1 MMSIII
7 DKLHNKVYDTNIKLY
22 PISGVQNRGI
32 RYENQKHKQTNTT
45 KPVGRRICR
54 ETVAWQERMEKM
66 RKRRFL
72 AWGMAAGLAIS
83 LMAGCGSGNKDTGS
97 QKTTGAAAAPA
108 AKESQAASSGNKETI
123 TLRIGS
129 GHSESNPW
137 ITALEDYFV
146 KNVSERVSAETGYE
160 INWVKSYGGAVISL
174 GNELQGV
181 QDGLVDIGC
190 TILVFEASRLPLQDM
205 VYSMPFSCSDP
216 LIVADTIKQI
226 YSEYP
231 EFTETYEK
239 DYNQKFIGI
248 GVSDPYGFYSTK
260 EVKSL
265 ADVNGMKIGAAGI
278 NLSWI
283 EGSGAVG
290 VQTSLNDTYQNL
302 QTNVCQATIQPTRSC
317 VNLKV
322 YEVAPYYLDAN
333 FNVVPFNSITV
344 NLDTWR
350 DLPPEVQTILTE
362 VGEGYLDYE
371 ANYINEIHEQ
381 DLKTLEEQGCT
392 IISLSREEQEKWA
405 ASLPDIVN
413 GLVKNLDDAGYKGAE
428 IVSRYYEILES
439 HGVERVRDWNIGG

>member
-1 MMSIII
+1 MKKSKI
-7 DKLHNKVYDTNIKLY
+7 
-22 PISGVQNRGI
+22 
-32 RYENQKHKQTNTT
+32 
-45 KPVGRRICR
+45 
-54 ETVAWQERMEKM
+54 VAI
-66 RKRRFL
+66 
-72 AWGMAAGLAIS
+72 GMAAVMVIAS
-83 LMAGCGSGNKDTGS
+83 VTGCSSGSS
-97 QKTTGAAAAPA
+97 SSSSTTAAASGTTAAAAAETTAA
-108 AKESQAASSGNKETI
+108 AKEAPAANKEKI

-146 KNVSERVSAETGYE
+146 ANVSERVSAETNYE
-160 INWVKSYGGAVISL
+160 IDWVKSYGGSVISL

-190 TILVFEASRLPLQDM
+190 TILVFEASRLPLQTM

-216 LIVADTIKQI
+216 LIVAETIKQI
-226 YSEYP
+226 YAEYP
-231 EFTETYEK
+231 EFTTDYETG
-239 DYNQKFIGI
+239 YNQKFIGI

-265 ADVNGMKIGAAGI
+265 DDVNGMKIGAAGI

-333 FNVVPFNSITV
+333 FNVVPFNAITV
-344 NLDTWR
+344 NLDTWN
-350 DLPPEVQTILTE
+350 DLPAEIQTILSE

-371 ANYINEIHEQ
+371 AAYINEVHEE
-381 DLKTLEEQGCT
+381 DLKTLADQGCT
-392 IISLSREEQEKWA
+392 ITDLSREEQEKWA
-405 ASLPDIVN
+405 ASLPDVVN
-413 GLVKNLDDAGYKGAE
+413 GLVKSLNDSGYKGAE

-439 HGVERVRDWNIGG
+439 QGVEKVRDWDISD

>member
-1 MMSIII
+1 
-7 DKLHNKVYDTNIKLY
+7 
-22 PISGVQNRGI
+22 
-32 RYENQKHKQTNTT
+32 
-45 KPVGRRICR
+45 
-54 ETVAWQERMEKM
+54 
-66 RKRRFL
+66 
-72 AWGMAAGLAIS
+72 MAAAMMLS
-83 LMAGCGSGNKDTGS
+83 FMAGCGGGNGNGS
-97 QKTTGAAAAPA
+97 SSAKTQNNTQTAPPSA
-108 AKESQAASSGNKETI
+108 QENQAAVSGNKETI

-146 KNVSERVSAETGYE
+146 KNVSERVSKETNYE
-160 INWVKSYGGAVISL
+160 INWVKSYGGAVVSL

-216 LIVADTIKQI
+216 LIVADVIKQI

-265 ADVNGMKIGAAGI
+265 EDVNGMKIGAAGI

-302 QTNVCQATIQPTRSC
+302 QTNVCQATIQPTHSC

-333 FNVVPFNSITV
+333 FNVVPFNAITV
-344 NLDTWR
+344 NLDTWN
-350 DLPPEVQTILTE
+350 DLPVEIQTILAE
-362 VGEGYLDYE
+362 VGEGYLEYE

-381 DLKTLEEQGCT
+381 DLETLKEQGCT
-392 IISLSREEQEKWA
+392 IISLSREEQKKWA

-413 GLVKNLDDAGYKGAE
+413 GLVKSLDNAGYKGAE
-428 IVSRYYEILES
+428 IVTRYNEILES
-439 HGVERVRDWNIGG
+439 HGLYMVRDRTIEG

>member
-1 MMSIII
+1 MGKM
-7 DKLHNKVYDTNIKLY
+7 KK
-22 PISGVQNRGI
+22 NRLF
-32 RYENQKHKQTNTT
+32 
-45 KPVGRRICR
+45 
-54 ETVAWQERMEKM
+54 A
-66 RKRRFL
+66 L
-72 AWGMAAGLAIS
+72 GMAAAVAVMS
-83 LMAGCGSGNKDTGS
+83 MTGCGSKNS
-97 QKTTGAAAAPA
+97 QTKETEIPAGQGDSTAAAP
-108 AKESQAASSGNKETI
+108 SGSTEKI

-146 KNVSERVSAETGYE
+146 KNVTERVSTETNYE
-160 INWVKSYGGAVISL
+160 IDWVKSYGGSVISL

-216 LIVADTIKQI
+216 LIVAETVKQM
-226 YSEYP
+226 YAEYP
-231 EFTETYEK
+231 EFTSTYET

-265 ADVNGMKIGAAGI
+265 DDVKGMKIGAAGI

-302 QTNVCQATIQPTRSC
+302 QTNVCQATIQPTHSC

-333 FNVVPFNSITV
+333 FNVVPFNAITV
-344 NLDTWR
+344 NMDTWN
-350 DLPPEVQTILTE
+350 DLPEEVRTILTE

-381 DLKTLEEQGCT
+381 DLKELEAKGCT
-392 IISLSREEQEKWA
+392 IVTLSREEQEKWA

-413 GLVKNLDDAGYKGAE
+413 GLVKSLDSAGYNGAE
-428 IVSRYYEILES
+428 IVEKYYQILES
-439 HGVERVRDWNIGG
+439 HGGERIRDWNIGN

>member
-1 MMSIII
+1 M
-7 DKLHNKVYDTNIKLY
+7 KK
-22 PISGVQNRGI
+22 NRLF
-32 RYENQKHKQTNTT
+32 
-45 KPVGRRICR
+45 
-54 ETVAWQERMEKM
+54 A
-66 RKRRFL
+66 L
-72 AWGMAAGLAIS
+72 GMAAAVAVMS
-83 LMAGCGSGNKDTGS
+83 MTGCGSKNS
-97 QKTTGAAAAPA
+97 QTKETETPAGQGDSTAAAPSGS
-108 AKESQAASSGNKETI
+108 KEKI

-146 KNVSERVSAETGYE
+146 KNVTERVSAETNYE
-160 INWVKSYGGAVISL
+160 IDWVKSYGGSVISL

-216 LIVADTIKQI
+216 LIVAETVKQM
-226 YSEYP
+226 YAEYP
-231 EFTETYEK
+231 EFTSTYET

-265 ADVNGMKIGAAGI
+265 DDVKGMKIGAAGI

-302 QTNVCQATIQPTRSC
+302 QTNVCQATIQPTHSC

-333 FNVVPFNSITV
+333 FNVVPFNAITV
-344 NLDTWR
+344 NMDTWN
-350 DLPPEVQTILTE
+350 DLPEEVRTILTE

-381 DLKTLEEQGCT
+381 DLKELEAKGCT
-392 IISLSREEQEKWA
+392 IVTLSREEQEKWA

-413 GLVKNLDDAGYKGAE
+413 GLVKSLDSAGYNGAE
-428 IVSRYYEILES
+428 IVEKYYQILES
-439 HGVERVRDWNIGG
+439 HGVERIRDWNIGN

>member
-1 MMSIII
+1 MKKNRLFALGTAVAVAMMA
-7 DKLHNKVYDTNIKLY
+7 VT
-22 PISGVQNRGI
+22 
-32 RYENQKHKQTNTT
+32 
-45 KPVGRRICR
+45 
-54 ETVAWQERMEKM
+54 
-66 RKRRFL
+66 
-72 AWGMAAGLAIS
+72 
-83 LMAGCGSGNKDTGS
+83 GCGSGNTSTQAKETAAPSGTGS
-97 QKTTGAAAAPA
+97 
-108 AKESQAASSGNKETI
+108 SQAASSGNKEKI

-146 KNVSERVSAETGYE
+146 KNVSDRVSEETGYE
-160 INWVKSYGGAVISL
+160 IDWVKSYGGSVISL

-216 LIVADTIKQI
+216 LIVAETIKKM
-226 YSEYP
+226 YAEYP
-231 EFTETYEK
+231 EFTSVYET
-239 DYNQKFIGI
+239 DYNQKFVGI

-265 ADVNGMKIGAAGI
+265 DDVNGMKIGAAGI

-302 QTNVCQATIQPTRSC
+302 QTNVCQATIQPTHSC
-317 VNLKV
+317 INLKV

-333 FNVVPFNSITV
+333 FNVVPFNAITV
-344 NLDTWR
+344 NMDTWNE
-350 DLPPEVQTILTE
+350 LPAEVQAIISE

-381 DLKTLEEQGCT
+381 DLKELEEKGCT
-392 IISLSREEQEKWA
+392 IITLSREEQEKWA
-405 ASLPDIVN
+405 ASLPDIVS
-413 GLVKNLDDAGYKGAE
+413 GLVKNLDAAGYKGAE
-428 IVSRYYEILES
+428 IVERYYQILES
-439 HGVERVRDWNIGG
+439 QGVERIRDWNITD

>member
-1 MMSIII
+1 MKKR
-7 DKLHNKVYDTNIKLY
+7 KL
-22 PISGVQNRGI
+22 
-32 RYENQKHKQTNTT
+32 
-45 KPVGRRICR
+45 
-54 ETVAWQERMEKM
+54 
-66 RKRRFL
+66 L
-72 AWGMAAGLAIS
+72 AWGMAAAMMLS
-83 LMAGCGSGNKDTGS
+83 FMAGCGGGNGNGS
-97 QKTTGAAAAPA
+97 SSAKTQNNTQTAPPSA
-108 AKESQAASSGNKETI
+108 QENQAAVSGNKETI

-146 KNVSERVSAETGYE
+146 KNVSERVSKETNYE
-160 INWVKSYGGAVISL
+160 INWVKSYGGAVVSL

-216 LIVADTIKQI
+216 LIVADVIKQI

-265 ADVNGMKIGAAGI
+265 EDVNGMKIGAAGI

-302 QTNVCQATIQPTRSC
+302 QTNVCQATIQPTHSC

-333 FNVVPFNSITV
+333 FNVVPFNAITV
-344 NLDTWR
+344 NLDTWN
-350 DLPPEVQTILTE
+350 DLPVEIQAILAE
-362 VGEGYLDYE
+362 VGEGYLEYE

-381 DLKTLEEQGCT
+381 DLETLKEQGCT
-392 IISLSREEQEKWA
+392 IISLSREEQKKWA

-413 GLVKNLDDAGYKGAE
+413 GLVKSLDNAGYKGAE

-439 HGVERVRDWNIGG
+439 HGVERVRDWNIEG

>member
-1 MMSIII
+1 M
-7 DKLHNKVYDTNIKLY
+7 KK
-22 PISGVQNRGI
+22 NRLF
-32 RYENQKHKQTNTT
+32 
-45 KPVGRRICR
+45 
-54 ETVAWQERMEKM
+54 A
-66 RKRRFL
+66 L
-72 AWGMAAGLAIS
+72 GLAAAVAVMS
-83 LMAGCGSGNKDTGS
+83 MTGCGSKNS
-97 QKTTGAAAAPA
+97 QTKETETPAGQGDSTAAAPSGS
-108 AKESQAASSGNKETI
+108 KEKI

-146 KNVSERVSAETGYE
+146 KNVTERVSAETNYE
-160 INWVKSYGGAVISL
+160 IDWVKSYGGSVISL

-216 LIVADTIKQI
+216 LIVAETVKQM
-226 YSEYP
+226 YAEYP
-231 EFTETYEK
+231 EFTSTYET

-265 ADVNGMKIGAAGI
+265 DDVKGMKIGAAGI

-302 QTNVCQATIQPTRSC
+302 QTNVCQATIQPTHSC

-333 FNVVPFNSITV
+333 FNVVPFNAITV
-344 NLDTWR
+344 NMDTWN
-350 DLPPEVQTILTE
+350 DLPEEVRTILTE

-381 DLKTLEEQGCT
+381 DLKELEAKGCT
-392 IISLSREEQEKWA
+392 IVTLSREEQEKWA

-413 GLVKNLDDAGYKGAE
+413 GLVKSLDSAGYNGAE
-428 IVSRYYEILES
+428 IVEKYYQILES
-439 HGVERVRDWNIGG
+439 HGVERIRDWNIGN

>member
-1 MMSIII
+1 MYYETISCIQ
-7 DKLHNKVYDTNIKLY
+7 Y
-22 PISGVQNRGI
+22 PVSNRK
-32 RYENQKHKQTNTT
+32 RCYRDDH
-45 KPVGRRICR
+45 V
-54 ETVAWQERMEKM
+54 VLERMEKM
-66 RKRRFL
+66 KKNRLFAL
-72 AWGMAAGLAIS
+72 GIAAVMAIS
-83 LMAGCGSGNKDTGS
+83 TLAGCGNGGAQPKE
-97 QKTTGAAAAPA
+97 TTAPA
-108 AKESQAASSGNKETI
+108 QQGGSEAKAPSADKKKI

-146 KNVSERVSAETGYE
+146 KNVSDRVSAETDYE
-160 INWVKSYGGAVISL
+160 IDWVKSYGGSVISL

-216 LIVADTIKQI
+216 MIVADTIKKM
-226 YSEYP
+226 YAEYP
-231 EFTETYEK
+231 EFTSIYET
-239 DYNQKFIGI
+239 DYNQKYLGI

-265 ADVNGMKIGAAGI
+265 DDVKGMKIGAAGI

-302 QTNVCQATIQPTRSC
+302 QTNVCQATIQPTHSC

-333 FNVVPFNSITV
+333 FNVVPFNAITV
-344 NLDTWR
+344 NMDTWKE
-350 DLPPEVQTILTE
+350 LPAEVQAILTE

-371 ANYINEIHEQ
+371 ANYINEIHEKDLE
-381 DLKTLEEQGCT
+381 DLKAKGCT
-392 IISLSREEQEKWA
+392 IVTLSREEQEKWA
-405 ASLPDIVN
+405 ASLPDVVN
-413 GLVKNLDDAGYKGAE
+413 GLVKSLNDAGYKGSE
-428 IVSRYYEILES
+428 IVARYYEILES
-439 HGVERVRDWNIGG
+439 QGVEKVRDWDMGN

>member
-1 MMSIII
+1 MS
-7 DKLHNKVYDTNIKLY
+7 N
-22 PISGVQNRGI
+22 G
-32 RYENQKHKQTNTT
+32 E
-45 KPVGRRICR
+45 
-54 ETVAWQERMEKM
+54 ETAVFSIMERMEKEM
-66 RKRRFL
+66 KKNRLVALGIAAVMAL
-72 AWGMAAGLAIS
+72 ATVT
-83 LMAGCGSGNKDTGS
+83 GCGSSQSSQTDT
-97 QKTTGAAAAPA
+97 
-108 AKESQAASSGNKETI
+108 QAASGGEQAEASSGDKEKI

-146 KNVSERVSAETGYE
+146 KNVTDRVSAETNYE
-160 INWVKSYGGAVISL
+160 IEWVKSYGGSVISL

-216 LIVADTIKQI
+216 LIVADTIKQM
-226 YSEYP
+226 YEEYP
-231 EFTETYEK
+231 EFTTTYET
-239 DYNQKFIGI
+239 DYNQKFLGI

-265 ADVNGMKIGAAGI
+265 DDVNGMKIGAAGI

-302 QTNVCQATIQPTRSC
+302 QTNVCQAMIQPTHSC

-333 FNVVPFNSITV
+333 FNVVPFNAITV
-344 NLDTWR
+344 NLDTWNT
-350 DLPPEVQTILTE
+350 LPAEVQTILTE

-381 DLKTLEEQGCT
+381 DLAALEAEGCT
-392 IISLSREEQEKWA
+392 INTLSREEQEKWA
-405 ASLPDIVN
+405 NSLPDVVN
-413 GLVKNLDDAGYKGAE
+413 GLVKSLNDAGYNGAE
-428 IVSRYYEILES
+428 IVNRYYEILES
-439 HGVERVRDWNIGG
+439 HGVEKIRDWNIEG

>member
-1 MMSIII
+1 MMLS
-7 DKLHNKVYDTNIKLY
+7 
-22 PISGVQNRGI
+22 
-32 RYENQKHKQTNTT
+32 
-45 KPVGRRICR
+45 
-54 ETVAWQERMEKM
+54 
-66 RKRRFL
+66 F
-72 AWGMAAGLAIS
+72 
-83 LMAGCGSGNKDTGS
+83 MAGCGGGNGNGS
-97 QKTTGAAAAPA
+97 SSAKTQNNTQTAPPS
-108 AKESQAASSGNKETI
+108 AKENQAAVSGNKETI

-146 KNVSERVSAETGYE
+146 KNVSERVSKETNYE
-160 INWVKSYGGAVISL
+160 INWVKSYGGAVVSL

-216 LIVADTIKQI
+216 LIVADVIKQI

-265 ADVNGMKIGAAGI
+265 EDVNGMKIGAAGI

-302 QTNVCQATIQPTRSC
+302 QTNVCQATIQPTHSC

-333 FNVVPFNSITV
+333 FNVVPFNAITV
-344 NLDTWR
+344 NLDTWN
-350 DLPPEVQTILTE
+350 DLPVEIQAILAE
-362 VGEGYLDYE
+362 VGEGYLEYE

-381 DLKTLEEQGCT
+381 DLETLKEQGCT
-392 IISLSREEQEKWA
+392 IISLSREEQKKWA

-413 GLVKNLDDAGYKGAE
+413 GLVKSLDNAGYKGAE

-439 HGVERVRDWNIGG
+439 HGVERVRDWNIEG

>member
-1 MMSIII
+1 MITTSSCIQ
-7 DKLHNKVYDTNIKLY
+7 Y
-22 PISGVQNRGI
+22 PVSKIRDI
-32 RYENQKHKQTNTT
+32 RYENEGYRNVQS
-45 KPVGRRICR
+45 GRAAGIAGTAA
-54 ETVAWQERMEKM
+54 EKERKGNM
-66 RKRRFL
+66 RKGRLL
-72 AWGMAAGLAIS
+72 AWGMAAAMVLS
-83 LMAGCGSGNKDTGS
+83 FMTGCKSGNEGGS
-97 QKTTGAAAAPA
+97 SSAGAQENTQKSASSAGETPA
-108 AKESQAASSGNKETI
+108 AKDGNKETI

-146 KNVSERVSAETGYE
+146 TNVSERVSQETNYE

-216 LIVADTIKQI
+216 LIVAETIKQI

-239 DYNQKFIGI
+239 NYNQKFIGI

-260 EVKSL
+260 EVRSL
-265 ADVNGMKIGAAGI
+265 EDVNGMKIGAAGI

-344 NLDTWR
+344 NLDTWN
-350 DLPPEVQTILTE
+350 DLPQEIQTILTE

-371 ANYINEIHEQ
+371 ANYINEVHEQ

-392 IISLSREEQEKWA
+392 IVSLSREEQEKWA
-405 ASLPDIVN
+405 ASLPDIVS
-413 GLVKNLDDAGYKGAE
+413 GLVKSLDDAGYSGAE

>member
-1 MMSIII
+1 
-7 DKLHNKVYDTNIKLY
+7 
-22 PISGVQNRGI
+22 
-32 RYENQKHKQTNTT
+32 
-45 KPVGRRICR
+45 
-54 ETVAWQERMEKM
+54 MEKM
-66 RKRRFL
+66 KKNRLFAL
-72 AWGMAAGLAIS
+72 GMAAAVAFS
-83 LMAGCGSGNKDTGS
+83 TMTGCGSSGTQTKETAAPAEQGGS
-97 QKTTGAAAAPA
+97 EAAAP
-108 AKESQAASSGNKETI
+108 SGNKEKI

-146 KNVSERVSAETGYE
+146 KNVSERVSSETNYE
-160 INWVKSYGGAVISL
+160 IDWVKSYGGSVISL

-216 LIVADTIKQI
+216 LVVAETIKQM
-226 YSEYP
+226 YAAYP
-231 EFTETYEK
+231 EFTSIYES

-265 ADVNGMKIGAAGI
+265 DDVKGMKIGAAGI

-302 QTNVCQATIQPTRSC
+302 QTNVCQATIQPTHSC

-333 FNVVPFNSITV
+333 FNVVPFNAITV
-344 NLDTWR
+344 NMDTWN
-350 DLPPEVQTILTE
+350 DLPAEVQTILTE

-371 ANYINEIHEQ
+371 ANYINEIHEK
-381 DLKTLEEQGCT
+381 DLADLQEKGCT
-392 IISLSREEQEKWA
+392 IVTLSREEQEKWA

-413 GLVKNLDDAGYKGAE
+413 GLVKNLDNAGYKGAE
-428 IVSRYYEILES
+428 IVEKYYEILES
-439 HGVERVRDWNIGG
+439 QGIERVRDWNIAD

>member
-1 MMSIII
+1 M
-7 DKLHNKVYDTNIKLY
+7 HNMLYNVTIKLY
-22 PISGVQNRGI
+22 PISGVQRKKGQEACNR
-32 RYENQKHKQTNTT
+32 RW
-45 KPVGRRICR
+45 ICKF
-54 ETVAWQERMEKM
+54 ERMDSMKKNRLFALGTAVAVAM
-66 RKRRFL
+66 
-72 AWGMAAGLAIS
+72 MAVT
-83 LMAGCGSGNKDTGS
+83 GCGSGNTSTQAKETAAPSGTGS
-97 QKTTGAAAAPA
+97 
-108 AKESQAASSGNKETI
+108 SQAASSGNKEKI

-146 KNVSERVSAETGYE
+146 KNVSDRVSEETGYE
-160 INWVKSYGGAVISL
+160 IDWVKSYGGSVISL

-216 LIVADTIKQI
+216 LIVAETIKKM
-226 YSEYP
+226 YAEYP
-231 EFTETYEK
+231 EFTSVYET
-239 DYNQKFIGI
+239 DYNQKFVGI

-265 ADVNGMKIGAAGI
+265 DDVNGMKIGAAGI

-302 QTNVCQATIQPTRSC
+302 QTNVCQATIQPTHSC
-317 VNLKV
+317 INLKV

-333 FNVVPFNSITV
+333 FNVVPFNAITV
-344 NLDTWR
+344 NMDTWNE
-350 DLPPEVQTILTE
+350 LPAEVQAIISE

-381 DLKTLEEQGCT
+381 DLKELEEKGCT
-392 IISLSREEQEKWA
+392 IITLSREEQEKWA
-405 ASLPDIVN
+405 ASLPDIVS
-413 GLVKNLDDAGYKGAE
+413 GLVKNLDAAGYKGAE
-428 IVSRYYEILES
+428 IVERYYQILES
-439 HGVERVRDWNIGG
+439 QGVERIRDWNITD

>member
-1 MMSIII
+1 MGKM
-7 DKLHNKVYDTNIKLY
+7 KK
-22 PISGVQNRGI
+22 NRLF
-32 RYENQKHKQTNTT
+32 
-45 KPVGRRICR
+45 
-54 ETVAWQERMEKM
+54 A
-66 RKRRFL
+66 L
-72 AWGMAAGLAIS
+72 GMAAAVAVMS
-83 LMAGCGSGNKDTGS
+83 MTGCGSKNS
-97 QKTTGAAAAPA
+97 QTKETETPDGQGDSTAAAPSGS
-108 AKESQAASSGNKETI
+108 KEKI

-146 KNVSERVSAETGYE
+146 KNVTERVSAETNYE
-160 INWVKSYGGAVISL
+160 IDWVKSYGGSVISL

-216 LIVADTIKQI
+216 LIVAETVKQM
-226 YSEYP
+226 YAEYP
-231 EFTETYEK
+231 EFTSTYET

-265 ADVNGMKIGAAGI
+265 DDVKGMKIGAAGI

-302 QTNVCQATIQPTRSC
+302 QTNVCQATIQPTHSC

-333 FNVVPFNSITV
+333 FNVVPFNAITV
-344 NLDTWR
+344 NMDTWN
-350 DLPPEVQTILTE
+350 DLPEEVRTILTE

-381 DLKTLEEQGCT
+381 DLKELEAKGCT
-392 IISLSREEQEKWA
+392 IVTLSREEQEKWA

-413 GLVKNLDDAGYKGAE
+413 GLVKSLDSAGYNGAE
-428 IVSRYYEILES
+428 IVEKYYQILES
-439 HGVERVRDWNIGG
+439 HGVERIRDWNIGN

>member
-1 MMSIII
+1 MGKM
-7 DKLHNKVYDTNIKLY
+7 KK
-22 PISGVQNRGI
+22 NRLF
-32 RYENQKHKQTNTT
+32 
-45 KPVGRRICR
+45 
-54 ETVAWQERMEKM
+54 A
-66 RKRRFL
+66 L
-72 AWGMAAGLAIS
+72 GMAAAVAVMS
-83 LMAGCGSGNKDTGS
+83 MTGCGSKNS
-97 QKTTGAAAAPA
+97 QTKETETPAGQGDSTAAAPSGS
-108 AKESQAASSGNKETI
+108 KEKI

-146 KNVSERVSAETGYE
+146 KNVTGRVSAETNYE
-160 INWVKSYGGAVISL
+160 IDWVKSYGGSVISL

-216 LIVADTIKQI
+216 LIVAETVKQM
-226 YSEYP
+226 YAEYP
-231 EFTETYEK
+231 EFTSTYET

-265 ADVNGMKIGAAGI
+265 DDVKGMKIGAAGI

-302 QTNVCQATIQPTRSC
+302 QTNVCQATIQPTHSC

-333 FNVVPFNSITV
+333 FNVVPFNAITV
-344 NLDTWR
+344 NMDTWN
-350 DLPPEVQTILTE
+350 DLPEEVRTILTE

-381 DLKTLEEQGCT
+381 DLKELEAKGCT
-392 IISLSREEQEKWA
+392 IVTLSREEQEKWA

-413 GLVKNLDDAGYKGAE
+413 GLVKSLDSAGYNGAE
-428 IVSRYYEILES
+428 IVEKYYQILES
-439 HGVERVRDWNIGG
+439 HGVERIRDWNIGN

>member
-1 MMSIII
+1 MMLS
-7 DKLHNKVYDTNIKLY
+7 
-22 PISGVQNRGI
+22 
-32 RYENQKHKQTNTT
+32 
-45 KPVGRRICR
+45 
-54 ETVAWQERMEKM
+54 
-66 RKRRFL
+66 F
-72 AWGMAAGLAIS
+72 
-83 LMAGCGSGNKDTGS
+83 MAGCGGGNGNGS
-97 QKTTGAAAAPA
+97 SSAKTQNNTQTAPPSA
-108 AKESQAASSGNKETI
+108 QENQAAVSGNKETI

-146 KNVSERVSAETGYE
+146 KNVSERVSKETNYE
-160 INWVKSYGGAVISL
+160 INWVKSYGGAVVSL

-216 LIVADTIKQI
+216 LIVADVIKQI

-265 ADVNGMKIGAAGI
+265 EDVNGMKIGAAGI

-302 QTNVCQATIQPTRSC
+302 QTNVCQATIQPTHSC

-333 FNVVPFNSITV
+333 FNVVPFNAITV
-344 NLDTWR
+344 NLDTWN
-350 DLPPEVQTILTE
+350 DLPVEIQAILAE
-362 VGEGYLDYE
+362 VGEGYLEYE

-381 DLKTLEEQGCT
+381 DLETLKEQGCT
-392 IISLSREEQEKWA
+392 IISLSREEQKKWA

-413 GLVKNLDDAGYKGAE
+413 GLVKSLDNAGYKGAE

-439 HGVERVRDWNIGG
+439 HGVERVRDWNIEG

>member
-1 MMSIII
+1 MMLS
-7 DKLHNKVYDTNIKLY
+7 
-22 PISGVQNRGI
+22 
-32 RYENQKHKQTNTT
+32 
-45 KPVGRRICR
+45 
-54 ETVAWQERMEKM
+54 
-66 RKRRFL
+66 F
-72 AWGMAAGLAIS
+72 
-83 LMAGCGSGNKDTGS
+83 MAGCGGGNGNGS
-97 QKTTGAAAAPA
+97 SSAKTQNNTQTAPPSA
-108 AKESQAASSGNKETI
+108 QENQAAVSGNKETI

-146 KNVSERVSAETGYE
+146 KNVSERVSKETNYE
-160 INWVKSYGGAVISL
+160 INWVKSYGGAVVSL

-216 LIVADTIKQI
+216 LIVADVIKQI

-265 ADVNGMKIGAAGI
+265 EDVNGMKIGAAGI

-302 QTNVCQATIQPTRSC
+302 QTNVCQATIQPTHSC

-333 FNVVPFNSITV
+333 FNVVPFNAITV
-344 NLDTWR
+344 NLDTWN
-350 DLPPEVQTILTE
+350 DLPVEIQAILAE
-362 VGEGYLDYE
+362 VGEGYLEYE

-381 DLKTLEEQGCT
+381 DLETLKEQGCT
-392 IISLSREEQEKWA
+392 IISLSREEQKKWA
-405 ASLPDIVN
+405 ASLPDIIN
-413 GLVKNLDDAGYKGAE
+413 GLVKSLDNAGYKGAE

-439 HGVERVRDWNIGG
+439 HGVERVRDWNIEG

>member
-1 MMSIII
+1 M
-7 DKLHNKVYDTNIKLY
+7 KK
-22 PISGVQNRGI
+22 
-32 RYENQKHKQTNTT
+32 
-45 KPVGRRICR
+45 
-54 ETVAWQERMEKM
+54 
-66 RKRRFL
+66 KRAL
-72 AWGMAAGLAIS
+72 ALGMAAVLAMAGLA
-83 LMAGCGSGNKDTGS
+83 GCSGNSGTKET
-97 QKTTGAAAAPA
+97 QAAENAGD
-108 AKESQAASSGNKETI
+108 KQQEQAASGEKEKL

-146 KNVSERVSAETGYE
+146 KNVSERVSAETNYE
-160 INWVKSYGGAVISL
+160 IEWVKSYGGSVISL

-216 LIVADTIKQI
+216 LIVAETIKQM
-226 YSEYP
+226 YEAYP
-231 EFTETYEK
+231 EFTSTYET
-239 DYNQKFIGI
+239 DYNQKFLGI
-248 GVSDPYGFYSTK
+248 GVSDPYGFFSTK

-265 ADVNGMKIGAAGI
+265 EDVNGMKIGAAGI

-302 QTNVCQATIQPTRSC
+302 QTNVCQATIQPTHSC

-333 FNVVPFNSITV
+333 FNVVPFNAITV
-344 NLDTWR
+344 NMDTWN
-350 DLPPEVQTILTE
+350 DLPAEVQTILTE

-371 ANYINEIHEQ
+371 AEYINQIHEE
-381 DLKTLEEQGCT
+381 DLKALEEQGCT
-392 IISLSREEQEKWA
+392 VITLSTEEQKKWA
-405 ASLPDIVN
+405 ASLPDVVN
-413 GLVKNLDDAGYKGAE
+413 GLVKSLDDAGYPGAE
-428 IVSRYYEILES
+428 IVEKYYEILES
-439 HGVERVRDWNIGG
+439 QGVERVRDWNIQG

>member
-1 MMSIII
+1 
-7 DKLHNKVYDTNIKLY
+7 
-22 PISGVQNRGI
+22 
-32 RYENQKHKQTNTT
+32 
-45 KPVGRRICR
+45 
-54 ETVAWQERMEKM
+54 
-66 RKRRFL
+66 
-72 AWGMAAGLAIS
+72 MAAAMMLS
-83 LMAGCGSGNKDTGS
+83 FMAGCGGGNGNGS
-97 QKTTGAAAAPA
+97 SSAKTQNNTQTAPPSA
-108 AKESQAASSGNKETI
+108 QENQAAVSGNKETI

-146 KNVSERVSAETGYE
+146 KNVSERVSKETNYE
-160 INWVKSYGGAVISL
+160 INWVKSYGGAVVSL

-216 LIVADTIKQI
+216 LIVADVIKQI

-265 ADVNGMKIGAAGI
+265 EDVNGMKIGAAGI

-302 QTNVCQATIQPTRSC
+302 QTNVCQATIQPTHSC

-333 FNVVPFNSITV
+333 FNVVPFNAITV
-344 NLDTWR
+344 NLDTWN
-350 DLPPEVQTILTE
+350 DLPVEIQAILAE
-362 VGEGYLDYE
+362 VGEGYLEYE

-381 DLKTLEEQGCT
+381 DLETLKEQGCT
-392 IISLSREEQEKWA
+392 IISLSREEQKKWA

-413 GLVKNLDDAGYKGAE
+413 GLVKSLDNAGYKGAE

-439 HGVERVRDWNIGG
+439 HGVERVRDWNIEG

>member
-1 MMSIII
+1 MRTKAAGTYKAEGQQES
-7 DKLHNKVYDTNIKLY
+7 
-22 PISGVQNRGI
+22 QGI
-32 RYENQKHKQTNTT
+32 AGIAGIAGTAAEK
-45 KPVGRRICR
+45 
-54 ETVAWQERMEKM
+54 ERKGNM
-66 RKRRFL
+66 RKGKLL
-72 AWGMAAGLAIS
+72 AWGMAAAMVLS
-83 LMAGCGSGNKDTGS
+83 FMTGCKSGNEGGS
-97 QKTTGAAAAPA
+97 SSAGAQENTQKSASSAGETPA
-108 AKESQAASSGNKETI
+108 AKDGNKETI

-146 KNVSERVSAETGYE
+146 TNVSERVSQETNYE

-216 LIVADTIKQI
+216 LIVAETIKQI

-239 DYNQKFIGI
+239 NYNQKFIGI

-260 EVKSL
+260 EVRSL
-265 ADVNGMKIGAAGI
+265 EDVNGMKIGAAGI

-344 NLDTWR
+344 NLDTWN
-350 DLPPEVQTILTE
+350 DLPQEIQTILTE

-371 ANYINEIHEQ
+371 ANYINEVHEQ

-392 IISLSREEQEKWA
+392 IVSLSREEQEKWA
-405 ASLPDIVN
+405 ASLPDIVS
-413 GLVKNLDDAGYKGAE
+413 GLVKSLDDAGYSGAE

>member
-1 MMSIII
+1 M
-7 DKLHNKVYDTNIKLY
+7 KK
-22 PISGVQNRGI
+22 
-32 RYENQKHKQTNTT
+32 
-45 KPVGRRICR
+45 
-54 ETVAWQERMEKM
+54 
-66 RKRRFL
+66 KRAL
-72 AWGMAAGLAIS
+72 ALGMAAVLAMAGLA
-83 LMAGCGSGNKDTGS
+83 GCSGNSG
-97 QKTTGAAAAPA
+97 
-108 AKESQAASSGNKETI
+108 AKETQAAENAGDKQQEQAASGEKEKL

-146 KNVSERVSAETGYE
+146 KNVSERVSAETNYE
-160 INWVKSYGGAVISL
+160 IEWVKSYGGSVISL

-216 LIVADTIKQI
+216 LIVAETIKQM
-226 YSEYP
+226 YEAYP
-231 EFTETYEK
+231 EFTSTYET
-239 DYNQKFIGI
+239 DYNQKFLGI
-248 GVSDPYGFYSTK
+248 GVSDPYGFFSTK

-265 ADVNGMKIGAAGI
+265 EDVNGMKIGAAGI

-302 QTNVCQATIQPTRSC
+302 QTNVCQATIQPTHSC

-333 FNVVPFNSITV
+333 FNVVPFNAITV
-344 NLDTWR
+344 NMDTWN
-350 DLPPEVQTILTE
+350 DLPAEVQTILTE

-371 ANYINEIHEQ
+371 AEYINQIHEE
-381 DLKTLEEQGCT
+381 DLKALEEQGCT
-392 IISLSREEQEKWA
+392 VITLSTEEQKKWA
-405 ASLPDIVN
+405 ASLPDVVN
-413 GLVKNLDDAGYKGAE
+413 GLVKSLDDAGYPGAE
-428 IVSRYYEILES
+428 IVEKYYEILES
-439 HGVERVRDWNIGG
+439 QGVERVRDWNIQG

>member
-1 MMSIII
+1 MGKM
-7 DKLHNKVYDTNIKLY
+7 KK
-22 PISGVQNRGI
+22 NRLF
-32 RYENQKHKQTNTT
+32 
-45 KPVGRRICR
+45 
-54 ETVAWQERMEKM
+54 A
-66 RKRRFL
+66 L
-72 AWGMAAGLAIS
+72 GMAAAVAVMS
-83 LMAGCGSGNKDTGS
+83 MTGCGSKNS
-97 QKTTGAAAAPA
+97 QTKETETPAGQGDSTAAAPSGS
-108 AKESQAASSGNKETI
+108 KEKI

-146 KNVSERVSAETGYE
+146 KNVMERVSAETNYE
-160 INWVKSYGGAVISL
+160 IDWVKSYGGSVISL

-216 LIVADTIKQI
+216 LIVAETVKQM
-226 YSEYP
+226 YAEYP
-231 EFTETYEK
+231 EFTSTYET

-265 ADVNGMKIGAAGI
+265 DDVKGMKIGAAGI

-302 QTNVCQATIQPTRSC
+302 QTNVCQATIQPTHSC

-333 FNVVPFNSITV
+333 FNVVPFNAITV
-344 NLDTWR
+344 NMDTWN
-350 DLPPEVQTILTE
+350 DLPEEVRTILTE

-381 DLKTLEEQGCT
+381 DLKELEAKGCT
-392 IISLSREEQEKWA
+392 IVTLSREEQEKWA

-413 GLVKNLDDAGYKGAE
+413 GLVKSLDSAGYNGAE
-428 IVSRYYEILES
+428 IVEKYYQILES
-439 HGVERVRDWNIGG
+439 HGVERIRDWNIGN

>member
-1 MMSIII
+1 M
-7 DKLHNKVYDTNIKLY
+7 KK
-22 PISGVQNRGI
+22 NRLF
-32 RYENQKHKQTNTT
+32 
-45 KPVGRRICR
+45 
-54 ETVAWQERMEKM
+54 A
-66 RKRRFL
+66 L
-72 AWGMAAGLAIS
+72 GMAAAVAVMS
-83 LMAGCGSGNKDTGS
+83 MTGCGSKNS
-97 QKTTGAAAAPA
+97 QTKETETPAGQGDSTAAAPSGS
-108 AKESQAASSGNKETI
+108 KEKI

-146 KNVSERVSAETGYE
+146 KNVTDRVSAETNYE
-160 INWVKSYGGAVISL
+160 IDWVKSYGGSVISL

-216 LIVADTIKQI
+216 LIVAETVKQM
-226 YSEYP
+226 YAEYP
-231 EFTETYEK
+231 EFTSTYET

-265 ADVNGMKIGAAGI
+265 DDVKGMKIGAAGI

-302 QTNVCQATIQPTRSC
+302 QTNVCQATIQPTHSC

-333 FNVVPFNSITV
+333 FNVVPFNAITV
-344 NLDTWR
+344 NMDTWN
-350 DLPPEVQTILTE
+350 DLPEEVRTILTE

-381 DLKTLEEQGCT
+381 DLKELEAKGCT
-392 IISLSREEQEKWA
+392 IVTLSREEQEKWA

-413 GLVKNLDDAGYKGAE
+413 GLVKSLDSAGYNGAE
-428 IVSRYYEILES
+428 IVEKYYQILES
-439 HGVERVRDWNIGG
+439 HGVERIRDWNIGN

>member
-1 MMSIII
+1 M
-7 DKLHNKVYDTNIKLY
+7 KKR
-22 PISGVQNRGI
+22 NRI
-32 RYENQKHKQTNTT
+32 
-45 KPVGRRICR
+45 
-54 ETVAWQERMEKM
+54 VA
-66 RKRRFL
+66 L
-72 AWGMAAGLAIS
+72 GLAMM
-83 LMAGCGSGNKDTGS
+83 LAVTATGCSGGSSSGQSASNG
-97 QKTTGAAAAPA
+97 GAAEQPA
-108 AKESQAASSGNKETI
+108 ASADKKKL

-146 KNVSERVSAETGYE
+146 ANVSERVSAETNYE
-160 INWVKSYGGAVISL
+160 VEWVKSYGGSVISL

-216 LIVADTIKQI
+216 MIVADTIKQI

-231 EFTETYEK
+231 EFTDTYET

-265 ADVNGMKIGAAGI
+265 DDVNGMKIGAAGI
-278 NLSWI
+278 NLGWI

-302 QTNVCQATIQPTRSC
+302 QTNVCQATIQPTHSC

-333 FNVVPFNSITV
+333 FNVVPFNAITV
-344 NLDTWR
+344 NLDTWNS
-350 DLPPEVQTILTE
+350 LPEEVQTILSE

-381 DLKTLEEQGCT
+381 DLKTLEELGCT
-392 IISLSREEQEKWA
+392 IHTLSREEQQRWA
-405 ASLPDIVN
+405 ASLPDVVN
-413 GLVKNLDDAGYKGAE
+413 GLVQELNAAGYKGSE
-428 IVSRYYEILES
+428 IVERYYEILES
-439 HGVERVRDWNIGG
+439 HGVERVRDWDLGN